1 MVHSIICF
9 KITNFSTYLT
19 TVISYNNILFSSHV
33 AFHTYVQINIF
44 DSANN
49 SLMKKNPISTIF
61 FRNAYAEQLTIPKLI
76 FYLFKLISLVM
87 LDIIL

>member
-1 MVHSIICF
+1 MLSFFVSF
-9 KITNFSTYLT
+9 VNFLKL
-19 TVISYNNILFSSHV
+19 IFNI
-33 AFHTYVQINIF
+33 YVQINIF